1 MHMHCSV
8 ICFHFG
14 LVSVSDPWTGLG
26 RAYMLGSL
34 GWGKIICRWQQK
46 GHGRKHFRIDLNQ
59 SQTTRVPMWLSTDQT
74 LAEME
79 PLVAHRL
86 LCFRRRFWFSDLN
99 LDQADRNVFNSGQP
113 NHVIEIKYNDFMSLI
128 LDHMAAVIVAI
139 IYVPFDQ
146 FYLLANFGFSIWP
159 ILQFWKIILIR

>member
-1 MHMHCSV
+1 
-8 ICFHFG
+8 
-14 LVSVSDPWTGLG
+14 
-26 RAYMLGSL
+26 
-34 GWGKIICRWQQK
+34 
-46 GHGRKHFRIDLNQ
+46 
-59 SQTTRVPMWLSTDQT
+59 MWLSTDQT

-113 NHVIEIKYNDFMSLI
+113 NHVIAIKNNDFMSLT

-139 IYVPFDQ
+139 IYVPLDQ

>member
-1 MHMHCSV
+1 MHMHMHYSV
-8 ICFHFG
+8 MFSFG
-14 LVSVSDPWTGLG
+14 VSFTKVTRGPVWVGPLCWEI
-26 RAYMLGSL
+26 L
-34 GWGKIICRWQQK
+34 GWVEIICRWQQK

-159 ILQFWKIILIR
+159 ILQFLRLF

>member
-1 MHMHCSV
+1 
-8 ICFHFG
+8 
-14 LVSVSDPWTGLG
+14 
-26 RAYMLGSL
+26 
-34 GWGKIICRWQQK
+34 
-46 GHGRKHFRIDLNQ
+46 
-59 SQTTRVPMWLSTDQT
+59 MWLSTDQT

-113 NHVIEIKYNDFMSLI
+113 NHVIAIKNNDFMSLT

-139 IYVPFDQ
+139 IYVPLDQ

-159 ILQFWKIILIR
+159 ILQFLRLF